1 MNASKLKRALKQID
15 QLQRGLTAIATKL
28 TAVRN
33 SLENEVTSSQAIGN
47 ASAKPARVRPAKAA
61 KVAKPVK
68 KAAPSLAEAKRDKAE
83 KRVGKVKPAAKPV
96 VKSDKK
102 EKRPA

>member
-1 MNASKLKRALKQID
+1 VNASKLKRALKQID

-33 SLENEVTSSQAIGN
+33 SLENEVTSAQAIGN

-61 KVAKPVK
+61 KPVK
-68 KAAPSLAEAKRDKAE
+68 KSTTSLAEAKRDKAE

-96 VKSDKK
+96 AKSDKK
-102 EKRPA
+102 EKRPQ

>member
-33 SLENEVTSSQAIGN
+33 SLENEVTSAQAIGN

-61 KVAKPVK
+61 KAVK
-68 KAAPSLAEAKRDKAE
+68 KAALSLSEAKRDKAE

-96 VKSDKK
+96 AKSDKK
-102 EKRPA
+102 EKRPQ